1 MQQAERRE
9 VSDQADQEPKR
20 GRGRP
25 PKPIPKVD
33 ASPEQIARA
42 IFSAVKP
49 PDPSRRKFNVKKSA
63 AAGAA
68 S

>member
-1 MQQAERRE
+1 MQLAERRE
-9 VSDQADQEPKR
+9 VNDQADQKPKR

-25 PKPIPKVD
+25 PKPVPKID
-33 ASPEQIARA
+33 ATPEQIARA

-49 PDPSRRKFNVKKSA
+49 PDSSLREFNVKKFA
-63 AAGAA
+63 GAGAA